1 MTIVREDQGLALQLY
16 RAMRLIA
23 TFQEEAEA
31 AAARGEFQ
39 GGYSNSRGEEAVSAG
54 VCLAMEACDVLY
66 PGLHG
71 IGDMLARGSEP
82 RLVMA
87 ELFGRATGLTGGKS
101 GRLHMADVQR
111 NTMAINGIV
120 AASIPLAAG
129 SALAAKLRRD
139 EVVTV
144 CLFGDH
150 AANEGVFHETL
161 NFVGLWKL
169 PILLVAI
176 NNAPPESIAPL
187 CEHTAAGSL
196 AELARVHG
204 IVTAAIDGTDGL
216 SVYRQA
222 SKALQSIRRSPAPFF
237 LECLTYPLDE
247 ITREETLA
255 VLEEMRMTGQQPSR
269 GELRRRI
276 SEILARKPVEWWT
289 QRDPLKKLEA
299 AILDSA
305 VTQETELAAIRSE
318 VQGVVQ
324 DALAFARQSPDP
336 PLESAL
342 SGVYRE

>member
-1 MTIVREDQGLALQLY
+1 MTIVREDQDLALRLY
-16 RAMRLIA
+16 RAMSLIA

-31 AAARGEFQ
+31 AAGRGEFR

-54 VCLAMEACDVLY
+54 VCLAMEAPDVLY

-71 IGDMLARGSEP
+71 IGDVLARGSEP

-87 ELFGRATGLTGGKS
+87 ELFGRATGLTRGKS
-101 GRLHMADVQR
+101 GRLHMSDVQR
-111 NTMAINGIV
+111 NTMPINGIV
-120 AASIPLAAG
+120 AASLPLAAG

-139 EVVTV
+139 GVVTV
-144 CLFGDH
+144 CFFGDR

-176 NNAPPESIAPL
+176 NNAPPESMEPL
-187 CEHTAAGSL
+187 CEHNASGSL

-204 IVTAAIDGTDGL
+204 IETAIIDGTDAL

-222 SKALQSIRRSPAPFF
+222 SEVLQSIRRSPAPFF

-247 ITREETLA
+247 ITREETVA
-255 VLEEMRMTGQQPSR
+255 VLEGLRASGQRPSR

-276 SEILARKPVEWWT
+276 SEILAQKPAEWWT
-289 QRDPLKKLEA
+289 ERDPLKKLEA
-299 AILDSA
+299 EILKSA
-305 VTQETELAAIRSE
+305 AAQETELATTRSE
-318 VQGVVQ
+318 VRAVVQ
-324 DALAFARQSPDP
+324 DAIAFARQSPDP
-336 PLESAL
+336 PLEAAV

>member
-1 MTIVREDQGLALQLY
+1 MVREDQDLALRLY
-16 RAMRLIA
+16 RAMHLIA
-23 TFQEEAEA
+23 AFQQEAESA
-31 AAARGEFQ
+31 AGRGEFQ
-39 GGYSNSRGEEAVSAG
+39 GGYGNTRGEEAVSAG
-54 VCLAMEACDVLY
+54 VCLAMEARDVLY

-71 IGDMLARGSEP
+71 IGDVLARGSEP
-82 RLVMA
+82 RLLMA
-87 ELFGRATGLTGGKS
+87 ELFGKTTGLTGGKS
-101 GRLHMADVQR
+101 GRLHVADVQR

-139 EVVTV
+139 RVATV

-187 CEHTAAGSL
+187 SEHTAARSL
-196 AELARVHG
+196 ADLARVHG
-204 IVTAAIDGTDGL
+204 IEAATIDGANAL
-216 SVYRQA
+216 NVYRQTCE
-222 SKALQSIRRSPAPFF
+222 ALQKIRTSQAAFF

-247 ITREETLA
+247 ITREETVA
-255 VLEEMRMTGQQPSR
+255 VLEEMRIAGQPPSLS
-269 GELRRRI
+269 GLRQRI
-276 SEILARKPVEWWT
+276 SEILARKPADWWT

-305 VTQETELAAIRSE
+305 VTQEMELAAIRSE
-318 VQGVVQ
+318 VQAVVQ
-324 DALAFARQSPDP
+324 DALAFARQSSDP